1 MQHVHW
7 GIIGCGDVTEKK
19 SGPGF
24 AKAKGSDL
32 VAVMRRDAAKAKD
45 YAARH
50 NVPRWYSKAEDLLQD
65 ADVNA
70 VYIATPP
77 AYHLSYTIMAAE
89 AGKPVYV
96 EKPMAINV
104 KECEKMLEVCH
115 KNGVPLYVAY
125 YRRAL
130 PRFLKVKQLIDSG
143 ALGEVHSF
151 AITLHQPPS
160 ETDKD
165 SNTPWRVDPA
175 IAGGGYFIDLA
186 THTLDLIDYLFGPIT
201 EVHGLAVNRAGL
213 YAAEDNVTAAFKTK
227 SHLVGSGIWSFSTLN
242 EEDEVRI
249 NGTRGSIR
257 FASFQDKPVV
267 IDTDTQ
273 REEYSIEHPSHVQQ
287 PLIQTVVDELL
298 GLGTCPSTG
307 QSGLRTTRVTDEIL
321 KGYYQTLY

>member
-24 AKAKGSDL
+24 AKANGSDL

-65 ADVNA
+65 PDVNA

-89 AGKPVYV
+89 AGKPIYV

-104 KECEKMLEVCH
+104 KECEKMLEACC

-130 PRFLKVKQLIDSG
+130 PRFLKVKQLIDAG
-143 ALGEVHSF
+143 ALGETHSF
-151 AITLHQPPS
+151 AITLHKPPS
-160 ETDKD
+160 ETDRGPH
-165 SNTPWRVDPA
+165 TQWRVDPS
-175 IAGGGYFIDLA
+175 ISGGGYFIDLA
-186 THTLDLIDYLFGPIT
+186 SHTLDLIDYLFGPIT
-201 EVHGLAVNRAGL
+201 EVNGFAVNRAGL
-213 YAAEDNVTAAFKTK
+213 YAAEDNVAAVFKTK
-227 SHLVGSGIWSFSTLN
+227 SHIVGSGTWSFSTLN

-249 NGTRGSIR
+249 IGTRGSL
-257 FASFQDKPVV
+257 SFTSFTDKPV
-267 IDTDTQ
+267 ILNTDTQ
-273 REEYSIEHPSHVQQ
+273 REEFSIEDPPHVQQ
-287 PLIQTVVDELL
+287 PLIQTVVDELV
-298 GLGTCPSTG
+298 GHGTCPSTG
-307 QSGLRTTRVTDEIL
+307 KSALRTTRVTDEIL
-321 KGYYQTLY
+321 KGYYQSLY

>member
-24 AKAKGSDL
+24 AKANGSDL

-160 ETDKD
+160 EADQG
-165 SNTPWRVDPA
+165 SHTPWRVDPA

-201 EVHGLAVNRAGL
+201 DVHGLAVNRAGL
-213 YAAEDNVTAAFKTK
+213 YAAEDNVTAVFKTK
-227 SHLVGSGIWSFSTLN
+227 SHLVGSGNWSFSTLN

-249 NGTRGSIR
+249 NGTQGNLS

-267 IDTDTQ
+267 LNTDTQ
-273 REEYSIEHPSHVQQ
+273 REEFFIDHPPHVQQ

-298 GLGTCPSTG
+298 GLGNCPSTG